1 MSSVSAAL
9 AEVYAAK
16 KIYEERMKTTTGNK
30 TARREQGKTTTATA
44 TSSYSYGGCFPLF
57 FKKVHP
63 TAAVSPD
70 SAVSTV
76 TPSGYN
82 C

>member
-9 AEVYAAK
+9 AEVYVAK
-16 KIYEERMKTTTGNK
+16 KIYQESMKTTTGNK
-30 TARREQGKTTTATA
+30 TARRDQGKKTTATA

-63 TAAVSPD
+63 NAAVSPD
-70 SAVSTV
+70 SAV
-76 TPSGYN
+76 TPAGYN

>member
-9 AEVYAAK
+9 AEVYVAK
-16 KIYEERMKTTTGNK
+16 KIYKESMKTTTGNK
-30 TARREQGKTTTATA
+30 TDRRDQGKTKTATA
-44 TSSYSYGGCFPLF
+44 TVTSSYSYGGCFPLF

-63 TAAVSPD
+63 NAAVSPD
-70 SAVSTV
+70 SAV
-76 TPSGYN
+76 TPAAYN

>member
-30 TARREQGKTTTATA
+30 TACREQGKTTTA

-70 SAVSTV
+70 SAVSAV